1 MKRADSK
8 TIIAIAL
15 IFSGFLSAVVLAL
28 IASNKSNYL
37 VASKPLAIGHIVES
51 SDYRIEKASLWSGA
65 NQYLTPDISVI
76 GSMVTQFVS
85 ENELLTTN
93 MFSSR
98 DENLNYRTVPISV
111 AAADLPTNLAPGQ
124 SVDIYQVISLNDYE
138 KAKESKLVIPN
149 IRVIAIDRR
158 GQNLGNAAQLT
169 LACSENQIIELLNS
183 TRIGRIVVVA
193 TTT

>member
-1 MKRADSK
+1 
-8 TIIAIAL
+8 
-15 IFSGFLSAVVLAL
+15 
-28 IASNKSNYL
+28 
-37 VASKPLAIGHIVES
+37 
-51 SDYRIEKASLWSGA
+51 
-65 NQYLTPDISVI
+65 
-76 GSMVTQFVS
+76 MVTQFVS

-169 LACSENQIIELLNS
+169 LACPENQIIELLNS

>member
-1 MKRADSK
+1 MKRVDSK

-15 IFSGFLSAVVLAL
+15 IFAGFLSAVVLAL

-37 VASKPLAIGHIVES
+37 VASKPLTIGHIVES
-51 SDYRIEKASLWSGA
+51 GDYRVEKASLWSGA
-65 NQYLTPDISVI
+65 NQYLTTDISVI

-85 ENELLTTN
+85 ENELLTTE
-93 MFSSR
+93 MFSNQ

-111 AAADLPTNLAPGQ
+111 AAADLPTNLASGQ
-124 SVDIYQVISLNDYE
+124 SVDIYQVISPNDYE

-149 IRVIAIDRR
+149 IRVISIDRR

-169 LACSENQIIELLNS
+169 LACPENQIIELLNS